1 MHIITH
7 AIPGFFSRIFP
18 HPSGFFYR
26 VHHHFSRRTRAHA
39 DPSTRLFPT
48 GLKIGDTAF
57 FEYKGFK
64 KSVRVTGFN
73 ETSGSMDAEIQN
85 TGDKSIALKSRMWV
99 VDENGV
105 LYSFPDLQDEGL
117 SRGESR
123 SGFLV
128 NLYQFQGIRDSTK
141 KGNITFFYSFG
152 NQEASWKIN

>member
-1 MHIITH
+1 MRYLVFFLGFSLILLVFFAGCTTTSPEE
-7 AIPGFFSRIFP
+7 PGAQL
-18 HPSGFFYR
+18 
-26 VHHHFSRRTRAHA
+26 TRQ
-39 DPSTRLFPT
+39 PGYSMT

-64 KSVRVTGFN
+64 KKVRVTGFD
-73 ETSGSMDAEIQN
+73 ETSGNVDAEIQN

-99 VDENGV
+99 VDENSV

-117 SRGESR
+117 THGESR

-128 NLYQFQGIRDSTK
+128 NLYQFQGIRDSIK
-141 KGNITFFYSFG
+141 NGNITFFYSFG